1 MSDVRFAERGAAA
14 QQHPLQLETA
24 YSICRH
30 VARTAA
36 KNFYYGFMVL
46 PRRKRDALS
55 AVYAFMRHADD
66 ICDDPGMAI
75 AERRVKLREWWQGYQ
90 RVADGEPTDDPVF
103 LALRHAQQQF
113 GIPME
118 LLNLLVHGTGMD
130 LDFPSKPRAGSPE
143 TQDDPSG
150 PKTDAEQ
157 LSRQPSQRA
166 REGLAGSPAETSA
179 EPVVAYESF
188 TELYDY
194 CFHVASVVGLVCIRI
209 FGYSN
214 PNAEPLAEDVGIA
227 FQLTNILRDIKE
239 DAQMG
244 RIYLP
249 QEDLDRFGVSVGELA
264 SGARWERLRPLLAM
278 ETKRARDYYAA
289 AEQLL
294 PLIDDDA
301 QPALWTLV
309 EIYRRLLERI
319 EQRNYDVYSE
329 RVRLSVAE
337 KLGVL
342 CKGWMRRLT

>member
-1 MSDVRFAERGAAA
+1 MNAVRSAERDASR
-14 QQHPLQLETA
+14 QQHHPLQLDTA
-24 YSICRH
+24 YGICRH

-66 ICDDPGMAI
+66 ICDDPGMTVP
-75 AERRVKLREWWQGYQ
+75 ERRAKLREWLEGYH
-90 RVADGEPTDDPVF
+90 RVAEGEPTDDPVF
-103 LALRHAQQQF
+103 LALRDSQQQF
-113 GIPME
+113 SIPME
-118 LLNLLVHGTGMD
+118 LLDLLVHGTGMD
-130 LDFPSKPRAGSPE
+130 LQEPPARATPAGASDPGQPPQQAQDGQASP
-143 TQDDPSG
+143 
-150 PKTDAEQ
+150 
-157 LSRQPSQRA
+157 QP
-166 REGLAGSPAETSA
+166 L
-179 EPVVAYESF
+179 VAYESF

-194 CFHVASVVGLVCIRI
+194 CYHVASVVGLVCIRI
-209 FGYSN
+209 FGYRD
-214 PNAEPLAEDVGIA
+214 PNAEPLAEDVGVA

-249 QEDLDRFGVSVGELA
+249 QEDLERYGVSVADLA
-264 SGARWERLRPLLAM
+264 SGARPEQLRPLLEM
-278 ETKRARDYYAA
+278 EVRRARDYYAA

-319 EQRNYDVYSE
+319 EQRNYDIYSE
-329 RVRLSVAE
+329 RIRLSVAE

-342 CKGWMRRLT
+342 CQGWMRRLT